1 MTNTIIKINN
11 KDYILAFDINT
22 LCLMDANGF
31 DVMNLDNESFSIS
44 SFRELFYYSL
54 MKYHKKGMTLEKA
67 GELMSDYIENGGDI
81 SDFSSKV
88 TLALIKA
95 MGKSKDKG
103 K

>member
-31 DVMNLDNESFSIS
+31 DVMNLDSNSFSIS

-54 MKYHKKGMTLEKA
+54 MKFHKKGMTVDKA
-67 GELMSDYIENGGDI
+67 GDLMSDYIEEGGEI
-81 SDFSSKV
+81 AELTSKI
-88 TLALIKA
+88 TLALTKS
-95 MGKSKDKG
+95 MGQSKTEG